1 MIKAREL
8 KRDVAYGLAGID
20 DEEDLMTVEEFA
32 AREGYSASSI
42 RTLLMRDKIPRGF
55 KVGKTWFL
63 PEKAEI
69 IGKRYNTKK
78 RKEAFPV

>member
-1 MIKAREL
+1 MIKAGEL
-8 KRDVAYGLAGID
+8 RKELAYGLAGIGD
-20 DEEDLMTVEEFA
+20 DENVMTVEEFA
-32 AREGYSASSI
+32 EREGYSQGSI

-69 IGKRYNTKK
+69 IGKRYRTKK
-78 RKEAFPV
+78 RKEA